1 MFGFIKNCFSTALA
15 FSSYNEL
22 NAVSLKCV
30 SMNNRICK
38 VRPKILKLNSNESS
52 SYPYHILV
60 HKCNSI

>member
-1 MFGFIKNCFSTALA
+1 MFGFIKKCFFTALA

-22 NAVSLKCV
+22 NAISLKRV

-52 SYPYHILV
+52 SYP
-60 HKCNSI
+60 